1 MQAVQTPKKRAG
13 FKNPMLYLEGDHSL
27 ENSWQNGMGEG
38 TEQGLIAAGA
48 PAIRAVEISKS
59 ANSE

>member
-1 MQAVQTPKKRAG
+1 
-13 FKNPMLYLEGDHSL
+13 MLFLEGDHSL